1 MNLKSLRPLLTITL
15 ILCAT
20 QLFGQKKW
28 DFDFGL
34 GTSLHTGN
42 VNTFNLN
49 NNASVNR
56 NDSLIALDFHYK
68 VLYSSLIDRN
78 DVGQQWKETNFEING
93 GIKLDY
99 KQYGIFSPFLAF
111 EMLTNKYKG
120 YNFKMSGLVGL
131 KYRIYVRPSFCDYSI
146 SAAFVY
152 DWTDFTD
159 ATVLPNNNYR
169 ISIRPKIK
177 QRLTE
182 NLTLLNL
189 TYYQPSVLDFNDYI
203 ISTST
208 KLQTQLS
215 KVLFLDLTFT
225 YEYRSRVPSENYK
238 HHDIMSEVSL
248 RLKF

>member
-1 MNLKSLRPLLTITL
+1 MNPKLTRYSLFIILVLGTIHT
-15 ILCAT
+15 
-20 QLFGQKKW
+20 FGQKKW

-42 VNTFNLN
+42 VNSFNLN
-49 NNASVNR
+49 NNASINR
-56 NDSLIALDFHYK
+56 NDSLLAFDFHYK
-68 VLYSSLIDRN
+68 VLYSSLIDR
-78 DVGQQWKETNFEING
+78 DDPVQHWKETNFEVNG

-99 KQYGIFSPFLAF
+99 KQYGRFSPFLAF

-120 YNFKMSGLVGL
+120 YDFKMSGLIGM
-131 KYRIYVRPSFCDYSI
+131 KYRIFVIPAVCDYSI

-159 ATVLPNNNYR
+159 ATVLPNNNFR

-177 QRLTE
+177 QKLSE
-182 NLTLLNL
+182 HLSLLNL
-189 TYYQPSVLDFNDYI
+189 TYYQPSVLDFGDFI
-203 ISTST
+203 INTST

-215 KVLFLDLTFT
+215 KMLFLDFGFT

-238 HHDIMSEVSL
+238 HHDIMSEISL

>member
-1 MNLKSLRPLLTITL
+1 MNKKLIRYHLFIILVFSTIL
-15 ILCAT
+15 S
-20 QLFGQKKW
+20 FGQKKW
-28 DFDFGL
+28 NFDFGL

-42 VNTFNLN
+42 VNNFNLN
-49 NNASVNR
+49 NYASINR
-56 NDSLIALDFHYK
+56 NDSLLAFDFHYK
-68 VLYSSLIDRN
+68 ALYSSLIDR
-78 DVGQQWKETNFEING
+78 DDPVQHWKETNFEING

-99 KQYGIFSPFLAF
+99 KQYGKFSPFLAF

-120 YNFKMSGLVGL
+120 YDFKMSGLAGI
-131 KYRIYVRPSFCDYSI
+131 KYRIYSRPSFCDYSI
-146 SAAFVY
+146 SAALVY

-159 ATVLPNNNYR
+159 ATVLPNNNFR

-177 QRLTE
+177 QKLSE
-182 NLTLLNL
+182 HLSLLNL
-189 TYYQPSVLDFNDYI
+189 TYYQPSVFDFGDFF
-203 ISTST
+203 ISSAT

-215 KVLFLDLTFT
+215 KMLFLDLGFI

>member
-1 MNLKSLRPLLTITL
+1 MNQKHILHPLFILLVFSTI
-15 ILCAT
+15 
-20 QLFGQKKW
+20 QVFGQKKW

-42 VNTFNLN
+42 VNNLNLN
-49 NNASVNR
+49 NYASINR
-56 NDSLIALDFHYK
+56 NDSLLALDFHYK
-68 VLYSSLIDRN
+68 ALYSSLIDK
-78 DVGQQWKETNFEING
+78 DDPMQHWKETNFEING

-99 KQYGIFSPFLAF
+99 KQYGKFSPFMAF

-120 YNFKMSGLVGL
+120 YDFKMSVLVGV
-131 KYRIYVRPSFCDYSI
+131 KYIIYARPSFCVYSI

-159 ATVLPNNNYR
+159 ATVLPNNNFR
-169 ISIRPKIK
+169 ISIRPKINQK
-177 QRLTE
+177 LSE
-182 NLTLLNL
+182 HLTLLNL
-189 TYYQPSVLDFNDYI
+189 TFFQPSVLDFGDFFIN
-203 ISTST
+203 SAT

-215 KVLFLDLTFT
+215 RMLFLDIGFT

>member
-1 MNLKSLRPLLTITL
+1 
-15 ILCAT
+15 
-20 QLFGQKKW
+20 LFGQKKW
-28 DFDFGL
+28 DFGFGL

-68 VLYSSLIDRN
+68 VLYSSLVDRN

-248 RLKF
+248 RLKL